1 MTLDVTRDCSRIT
14 GLYLQKVT
22 SSATTTLTH
31 TTYTAGCRLLSGIS
45 VLYGCIAILGN
56 SWLPRQQHE
65 IDICST

>member
-1 MTLDVTRDCSRIT
+1 MTLDVTRDCSSIK

-22 SSATTTLTH
+22 SATTTLTH
-31 TTYTAGCRLLSGIS
+31 TAYTAGCRLLRGIS

-65 IDICST
+65 IDVCST